1 VVVVLEGVPDPALS
15 RDGGWLRNR
24 AYSDSSLALTSPID
38 SKPRKG
44 SAVSTVVFVIVGSVV
59 VGAAI
64 SVYLWSRWSE
74 REAAYEPEQLSEE
87 EAAIYRLGTHLGW
100 DGNIAGGNG

>member
-1 VVVVLEGVPDPALS
+1 VPPTAAGQVAES
-15 RDGGWLRNR
+15 RLLGLIAGAHFPYRLKAKERN
-24 AYSDSSLALTSPID
+24 
-38 SKPRKG
+38 
-44 SAVSTVVFVIVGSVV
+44 AVSTVVFVIIGAVV

-64 SVYLWSRWSE
+64 SLYLWSRWSE

>member
-1 VVVVLEGVPDPALS
+1 M
-15 RDGGWLRNR
+15 
-24 AYSDSSLALTSPID
+24 TQ
-38 SKPRKG
+38 KPRKG
-44 SAVSTVVFVIVGSVV
+44 RAVSTVVFVIIGAVV

-64 SVYLWSRWSE
+64 SLYLWSRWSE

>member
-1 VVVVLEGVPDPALS
+1 M
-15 RDGGWLRNR
+15 RNR
-24 AYSDSSLALTSPID
+24 LLGLITGTHFADRLKA
-38 SKPRKG
+38 RKG
-44 SAVSTVVFVIVGSVV
+44 SAVSTVVFVMIGAVV

-64 SVYLWSRWSE
+64 SLYLWSRWSE